1 MVSSFFMAS
10 TLLAISSCFNSSIS
24 RAKGYND
31 SLESKSLEFDVVD
44 VVDVVAAEGTAPAV
58 VDLAPDIFR
67 SFLTTQLF
75 FDNQIPVVIVVEIS
89 STLVLLLSAFFRN
102 LVP

>member
-1 MVSSFFMAS
+1 MVANLAAVAAS
-10 TLLAISSCFNSSIS
+10 AGIIVLVDIVDVA
-24 RAKGYND
+24 AAAG
-31 SLESKSLEFDVVD
+31 VVD

-58 VDLAPDIFR
+58 VVLAPDIFR

-89 STLVLLLSAFFRN
+89 STLVLLLSAFLRN